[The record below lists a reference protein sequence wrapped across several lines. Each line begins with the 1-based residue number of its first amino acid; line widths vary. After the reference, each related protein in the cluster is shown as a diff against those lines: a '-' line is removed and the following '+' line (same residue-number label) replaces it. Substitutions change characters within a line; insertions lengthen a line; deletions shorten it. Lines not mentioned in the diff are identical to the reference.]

1 MVERLA
7 DMLPLFPGTP
17 NHTWCFLHTVN
28 LVTKSLI
35 REFDMTKKY
44 TNWALEEDSEFE
56 PEVSENRQCA
66 PLQLTFQNLAAQAC
80 LQTHS
85 LDYRT
90 PPHMA
95 QSAACIW
102 PVHHQYAMGCRY
114 PVEFDLQHVE
124 ICAGPS
130 GCNRH
135 CNAKSRLR
143 FAQVWTHQCWIGDSA
158 AALWC
163 AKGICLHMFIIQLT
177 KVNIIDSQRCN
188 YILLSLHAK
197 LGHCDSCHGFNPWD
211 THKLFLQPEI
221 SHLYSCGCASCQENS
236 EPLLWAHW

>member
-1 MVERLA
+1 
-7 DMLPLFPGTP
+7 
-17 NHTWCFLHTVN
+17 
-28 LVTKSLI
+28 
-35 REFDMTKKY
+35 MTKKDA
-44 TNWALEEDSEFE
+44 NWALEEDSEFE
-56 PEVSENRQCA
+56 PEDDFNDEVSAETENVIPEEYGGAGDDDNDKGWVDKVSLLPERERNELQQEIQPVKLALVKVSENRQCA

-102 PVHHQYAMGCRY
+102 PVHHQYATGCRY

-135 CNAKSRLR
+135 CNTKPRLR
-143 FAQVWTHQCWIGDSA
+143 FAQV
-158 AALWC
+158 
-163 AKGICLHMFIIQLT
+163 
-177 KVNIIDSQRCN
+177 
-188 YILLSLHAK
+188 
-197 LGHCDSCHGFNPWD
+197 
-211 THKLFLQPEI
+211 
-221 SHLYSCGCASCQENS
+221 
-236 EPLLWAHW
+236 